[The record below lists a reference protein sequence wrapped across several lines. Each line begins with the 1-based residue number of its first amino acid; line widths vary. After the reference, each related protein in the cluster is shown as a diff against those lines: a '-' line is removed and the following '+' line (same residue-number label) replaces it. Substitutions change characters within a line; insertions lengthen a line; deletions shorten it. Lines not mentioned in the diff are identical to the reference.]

1 MENRIVELSDR
12 DRAMLAGDMG
22 AATQMAMRILV
33 TMAGVYGAERLLDI
47 ESAHIDGCLYHGYS
61 GLEFAERLAAGGARV
76 VVPTTLNVGAMDL
89 IHPEVFRGT
98 EQVGRWA
105 TRMME
110 AYEAMGCRPTFTCAP
125 YQAMHRPAL
134 GAQIAWAESNA
145 IVFANSVL
153 GARTNRY
160 GDFIDICCAITGR
173 APDVGLHRAENRAGQ
188 LLFRLVGIPE
198 RLLREDV
205 LFPVLGYWL
214 GARTGTTIPV
224 IEGLL
229 PDTTED
235 QLKALGAAAA
245 SSGGVALF
253 HAVGVTPEAPT
264 LEAAFQ
270 GRLPEAVIDVT
281 LDDLR
286 GELGVLSTVPDGP
299 INVVAL
305 GSPHF
310 SLDEFARLLPLVEQ
324 FPPRPDVEF
333 IVCTHRLALVAL
345 QQRGWL
351 ERLRAA
357 GVQVIVDTCVVVTPI
372 VRSRGGVLMTNSG
385 KFAHYSP
392 GNIGLQV
399 VYGGLEEC
407 VRSAAVGEVWRDA
420 SLWAG
425 EKESGGEGEQGSRRD
440 VESYQLSVTSIQS
453 QEDSELVISYD
464 GKSRRSSLVTPSS
477 VGRGP
482 SSPGTRVLVEGTAAG
497 PALVLDAPLSL
508 WGGLEPETGDIIDQR
523 HPQWKAN
530 VTGRVLVMPVGKG
543 SSSASSI
550 LLEAVRLGTAPA
562 AILLAEPDAILAL
575 GAAVARELYGVAP
588 PVIVLDGESYDNI
601 RDGEPLDVMK
611 LHPLKSKP

>member
-1 MENRIVELSDR
+1 MNDKNLILTER
-12 DRAMLAGDMG
+12 DEALLAGEMG
-22 AATQMAMRILV
+22 AAAQMAMRILV

-89 IHPEVFRGT
+89 IHPEVFQGT
-98 EQVGRWA
+98 EQVGQWA
-105 TRMME
+105 TRMMQ

-125 YQAMHRPAL
+125 YQAMHRPPL

-173 APDVGLHRAENRAGQ
+173 APDVGLHRPENRAGQ
-188 LLFRLVGIPE
+188 VHFRLVGIPD

-214 GARTGTTIPV
+214 GARTGTKIPV
-224 IEGLL
+224 IDGLR

-253 HAVGVTPEAPT
+253 HAAGVTPEASNLAT
-264 LEAAFQ
+264 AFQ
-270 GRLPEAVIDVT
+270 GREPEAVVDIS

-286 GELGVLSTVPDGP
+286 NELSVLSTTPDGP

-324 FPPRPDVEF
+324 YPPRPDVEF
-333 IVCTHRLALVAL
+333 IVCTHRLVLVAL

-351 ERLRAA
+351 ERLRAV

-399 VYGGLEEC
+399 VYGSLEEC
-407 VRSAAVGEVWRDA
+407 VRSAAVGEVCRDET
-420 SLWAG
+420 LWA
-425 EKESGGEGEQGSRRD
+425 EERE
-440 VESYQLSVTSIQS
+440 SIQYPVGQYS
-453 QEDSELVISYD
+453 AGSELVISPD
-464 GKSRRSSLVTPSS
+464 DRMRHSSLVPGQAE
-477 VGRGP
+477 GR
-482 SSPGTRVLVEGTAAG
+482 
-497 PALVLDAPLSL
+497 ALVLDAPLSL
-508 WGGLEPETGDIIDQR
+508 WGGLEPGTGDIIDQR
-523 HPQWKAN
+523 HPQWGQN

-575 GAAVARELYGVAP
+575 GAAVARELYGLAP
-588 PVIVLDGESYDNI
+588 PVTVLEPRVYNQI
-601 RDGEPLDVMK
+601 RDGQQIALTTSGNIALEG
-611 LHPLKSKP
+611 

>member
-1 MENRIVELSDR
+1 MNNKRLALTER
-12 DRAMLAGDMG
+12 DEALLAGERG
-22 AATQMAMRILV
+22 AAAQMAMRILV

-89 IHPEVFRGT
+89 IHPEVFQGT
-98 EQVGRWA
+98 EQVGQWA
-105 TRMME
+105 TRMMR

-125 YQAMHRPAL
+125 YQALHRPPL

-173 APDVGLHRAENRAGQ
+173 APDVGLHRPENRAGQ
-188 LLFRLVGIPE
+188 ILFRLVDIPD

-214 GARTGTTIPV
+214 GARTGTKIPV
-224 IEGLL
+224 IDGLR

-253 HAVGVTPEAPT
+253 HAAGVTPEAPT

-270 GRLPEAVIDVT
+270 GHEPLASFDVT
-281 LDDLR
+281 LDDLK
-286 GELGVLSTVPDGP
+286 GTLGVLSTASDGP

-324 FPPRPDVEF
+324 FPPHPGVEF
-333 IVCTHRLALVAL
+333 IVCTHRLALAAL

-357 GVQVIVDTCVVVTPI
+357 GVQIIVDTCVVVTPI
-372 VRSRGGVLMTNSG
+372 VRARDGVLMTNSG

-399 VYGGLEEC
+399 VYGSLAEC
-407 VRSAAVGEVWRDA
+407 VRSGAAGVVWRDA
-420 SLWAG
+420 ELWAADG
-425 EKESGGEGEQGSRRD
+425 RPPTAAGRPQTTDHRRQEGVLPTAVVRR
-440 VESYQLSVTSIQS
+440 
-453 QEDSELVISYD
+453 
-464 GKSRRSSLVTPSS
+464 PSS
-477 VGRGP
+477 HTGYQ
-482 SSPGTRVLVEGTAAG
+482 SLVEGNAVG
-497 PALVLDAPLSL
+497 PALILDTPLSL
-508 WGGLEPETGDIIDQR
+508 WGGLAPETGDIIDQR
-523 HPQWKAN
+523 HPQWGAN
-530 VTGRVLVMPVGKG
+530 VTAKVLVMPVGKG

-562 AILLAEPDAILAL
+562 AILLGEPDAILAL

-588 PVIVLDGESYDNI
+588 PVVVVNGDLYQCIEDGDVVSVT
-601 RDGEPLDVMK
+601 DGAVSLM
-611 LHPLKSKP
+611 S

>member
-1 MENRIVELSDR
+1 MTNDIVQLTER
-12 DRAMLAGDMG
+12 DTAMLAGEMG
-22 AATQMAMRILV
+22 AAAQMAMRILV

-61 GLEFAERLAAGGARV
+61 GLEFAERLVNGGAQV
-76 VVPTTLNVGAMDL
+76 AVPTTLNVGAMDL
-89 IHPEVFRGT
+89 LHPEVFRG
-98 EQVGRWA
+98 EAQVGQWA

-110 AYEAMGCRPTFTCAP
+110 AYQAMGCRPTFTCAP
-125 YQAMHRPAL
+125 YQALHRPPF

-173 APDVGLHRAENRAGQ
+173 APDVGLHRAENRRGQ
-188 LLFRLVGIPE
+188 WLFRLRDIPA
-198 RLLREDV
+198 RLLGEDV

-214 GARTGTTIPV
+214 GLHAGTKIPV
-224 IEGLL
+224 IDGLL
-229 PDTTED
+229 PGTTED

-264 LEAAFQ
+264 LEAALH
-270 GRLPEAVIDVT
+270 GRPPEEIVDVT

-286 GELGVLSTVPDGP
+286 GALGVLSTVPDGP

-324 FPPRPDVEF
+324 YPPRPEVEF
-333 IVCTHRLALVAL
+333 IVCTHRLVLAAL

-351 ERLRAA
+351 ARLRAV

-372 VRSRGGVLMTNSG
+372 VRARGGVLMTNSG

-399 VYGGLEEC
+399 VYGSLEEC
-407 VRSAAVGEVWRDA
+407 VRSGEEGRVWRDV

-425 EKESGGEGEQGSRRD
+425 GQGSRGAGEPYS
-440 VESYQLSVTSIQS
+440 VVSAQWPEQESDPT
-453 QEDSELVISYD
+453 
-464 GKSRRSSLVTPSS
+464 G
-477 VGRGP
+477 
-482 SSPGTRVLVEGTAAG
+482 VLNTDPLNTDHGLLPT
-497 PALVLDAPLSL
+497 ALVLDAPLSL
-508 WGGLEPETGDIIDQR
+508 WGGLEPTTGDIIDQR
-523 HPQWKAN
+523 HPQCGAN
-530 VTGRVLVMPVGKG
+530 VSGRALVMPVGKG

-550 LLEAVRLGTAPA
+550 LLEAARLGTAPA
-562 AILLAEPDAILAL
+562 AIVLAEMDGILAL
-575 GAAVARELYGVAP
+575 GAAVAREMYGVEV
-588 PVIVLDGESYDNI
+588 PVVVVDEATYRRIGEGALIAVTVEGAINVS
-601 RDGEPLDVMK
+601 R
-611 LHPLKSKP
+611 

>member
-1 MENRIVELSDR
+1 MNHKRLALTER
-12 DRAMLAGDMG
+12 DEALLAGEMG
-22 AATQMAMRILV
+22 AAAQMAMRILV

-61 GLEFAERLAAGGARV
+61 GLEFAERLVAGGARV

-89 IHPEVFRGT
+89 IHPEVFQGT
-98 EQVGRWA
+98 EQVGQWA
-105 TRMME
+105 TRMMR

-125 YQAMHRPAL
+125 YQAMHRPPL

-173 APDVGLHRAENRAGQ
+173 APDVGLHRTENRAGQ
-188 LLFRLVGIPE
+188 ILFRLSGIPD

-214 GARTGTTIPV
+214 GARAGTKIPV
-224 IEGLL
+224 IEGLR

-235 QLKALGAAAA
+235 QLKGLGAAAA

-253 HAVGVTPEAPT
+253 HAAGVTPEAPT
-264 LEAAFQ
+264 IEAAFQ
-270 GRLPEAVIDVT
+270 GHEPEAIFDVT
-281 LDDLR
+281 LADLKST
-286 GELGVLSTVPDGP
+286 LGVLSTVPDGP

-324 FPPRPDVEF
+324 YRPQPGVEF
-333 IVCTHRLALVAL
+333 IVCTHRLALAAL

-351 ERLRAA
+351 ERLRVA
-357 GVQVIVDTCVVVTPI
+357 GVQVIVDTCVVVTPV
-372 VRSRGGVLMTNSG
+372 VRARGGVLMTNSG

-399 VYGGLEEC
+399 VYGSLEEC

-420 SLWAG
+420 ELWAW
-425 EKESGGEGEQGSRRD
+425 EREQGSRGERERIQYSVSQSP
-440 VESYQLSVTSIQS
+440 VESEIVT
-453 QEDSELVISYD
+453 
-464 GKSRRSSLVTPSS
+464 RHSSL
-477 VGRGP
+477 
-482 SSPGTRVLVEGTAAG
+482 GTSRCRVLVPGEARGA
-497 PALVLDAPLSL
+497 ALVLDTPLSL
-508 WGGLEPETGDIIDQR
+508 WGGLDPETGDIIDQR
-523 HPQWKAN
+523 HPQWRVN
-530 VTGRVLVMPVGKG
+530 VTGKILVMPIGKG

-550 LLEAVRLGTAPA
+550 LLEAVRLGMAPA

-575 GAAVARELYGVAP
+575 GAAVARELYGIAP
-588 PVIVLDGESYDNI
+588 PVIALDGDLYKRIE
-601 RDGEPLDVMK
+601 DGDIVSVTDSVVSLIG
-611 LHPLKSKP
+611 

>member
-1 MENRIVELSDR
+1 MSNDRLELSAR
-12 DRAMLAGDMG
+12 DEAMLAGQMG
-22 AATQMAMRILV
+22 AAAQMAMRILT
-33 TMAGVYGAERLLDI
+33 TMAGVYGATRLLDI

-89 IHPEVFRGT
+89 LHPEVFQGT
-98 EQVGRWA
+98 EQVGQWA
-105 TRMME
+105 TRMMR

-125 YQAMHRPAL
+125 YQAMHRPPL

-160 GDFIDICCAITGR
+160 GDFIDICCALTGR
-173 APDVGLHRAENRAGQ
+173 APDVGLHRAENRRGQ
-188 LLFRLVGIPE
+188 LLFQLVGVPV

-214 GARTGTTIPV
+214 GAQTGTKIPV
-224 IEGLL
+224 IAGL
-229 PDTTED
+229 PRETTED

-270 GRLPEAVIDVT
+270 GYAPESIIDVT

-286 GELGVLSTVPDGP
+286 GTLGVLSTAPDGP
-299 INVVAL
+299 IHVVAL

-310 SLDEFARLLPLVEQ
+310 SLDEFARLLPLVEAH
-324 FPPRPDVEF
+324 PPRPAVEF
-333 IVCTHRLALVAL
+333 IVCTHRLALAAL
-345 QQRGWL
+345 QARGWL
-351 ERLRAA
+351 ARLRAV

-372 VRSRGGVLMTNSG
+372 VRARGGVLMTNSG

-399 VYGGLEEC
+399 VYGSLEEC
-407 VRSAAVGEVWRDA
+407 VRSGALGTVWRDE

-425 EKESGGEGEQGSRRD
+425 ERGSRGAGEQS
-440 VESYQLSVTSIQS
+440 VSQHTVLSPLHPSPP
-453 QEDSELVISYD
+453 
-464 GKSRRSSLVTPSS
+464 TPI
-477 VGRGP
+477 GP
-482 SSPGTRVLVEGTAAG
+482 LPPPHSANNRVLVSGAATG
-497 PALVLDAPLSL
+497 PALVLDEPLSL
-508 WGGLEPETGDIIDQR
+508 WGGLDPTTGNIIDQR
-523 HPQWKAN
+523 HPQWGAN
-530 VTGRVLVMPVGKG
+530 VAGRVLVMPVGKG

-550 LLEAVRLGTAPA
+550 LLEAARLGTAPA
-562 AILLAEPDAILAL
+562 AIVLAEPDAILAL
-575 GAAVARELYGVAP
+575 GAAVAREMYGVTL
-588 PVIVLDGESYDNI
+588 PVIAVERNKYEQI
-601 RDGEPLDVMK
+601 RNGSAVSMTDIIRW
-611 LHPLKSKP
+611 

>member
-1 MENRIVELSDR
+1 MTKYTVQLTER
-12 DRAMLAGDMG
+12 DAAMLAGEMG
-22 AATQMAMRILV
+22 VAAQMAMRILV
-33 TMAGVYGAERLLDI
+33 TMAGVYGATQLLDI

-61 GLEFAERLAAGGARV
+61 GLEFAERLVNGGARV
-76 VVPTTLNVGAMDL
+76 AVPTTLNVGAMDL
-89 IHPEVFRGT
+89 LHPEVFRG
-98 EQVGRWA
+98 EAQVGQWA

-110 AYEAMGCRPTFTCAP
+110 AYQAMGCRPTFTCAP
-125 YQAMHRPAL
+125 YQALHRPPF

-173 APDVGLHRAENRAGQ
+173 APDVGLHRAENRRGQ
-188 LLFRLVGIPE
+188 WLFRLRDIPA
-198 RLLREDV
+198 RLLGEDV

-214 GARTGTTIPV
+214 GARTGTKIPV
-224 IEGLL
+224 IDGLL
-229 PDTTED
+229 PGTTED

-264 LEAAFQ
+264 LEAALH
-270 GRLPEAVIDVT
+270 GRPPEEIVDVT

-286 GELGVLSTVPDGP
+286 GALGVLSTVPDGP

-324 FPPRPDVEF
+324 YPPRPEVEF
-333 IVCTHRLALVAL
+333 IVCTHRLALAAL

-351 ERLRAA
+351 ARLRAA

-372 VRSRGGVLMTNSG
+372 VRARGGVLMTNSG

-399 VYGGLEEC
+399 VYGSLEEC
-407 VRSAAVGEVWRDA
+407 VRSGEEGRVWRDV

-425 EKESGGEGEQGSRRD
+425 GQGSRGAGEPYS
-440 VESYQLSVTSIQS
+440 VVSAQWPEQESDPT
-453 QEDSELVISYD
+453 
-464 GKSRRSSLVTPSS
+464 G
-477 VGRGP
+477 
-482 SSPGTRVLVEGTAAG
+482 VLNTDPLNTDHGLLPT
-497 PALVLDAPLSL
+497 ALVLDAPLSL
-508 WGGLEPETGDIIDQR
+508 WGGLEPTTGDIIDQR
-523 HPQWKAN
+523 HPQCGRN

-550 LLEAVRLGTAPA
+550 LLEAARLGTAPA
-562 AILLAEPDAILAL
+562 AIVLAEPDAILAL
-575 GAAVARELYGVAP
+575 GAAVAREMYGAGP
-588 PVIVLDGESYDNI
+588 PVVVVDEATYRRIGEGALIAVTVEGAINVS
-601 RDGEPLDVMK
+601 R
-611 LHPLKSKP
+611 